1 MVVGTKGRDR
11 YDEYTMILAGVT
23 ADDAG
28 AAVGA
33 LPIGSDVL
41 SLGGLIEVRH
51 EASVKL
57 EVTHALLM
65 YEPHSSRSA
74 VCRVV
79 AGV

>member
-11 YDEYTMILAGVT
+11 YDEHTMILAGVT

>member
-11 YDEYTMILAGVT
+11 YDEHTMIFAGIT
-23 ADDAG
+23 AYDAG
-28 AAVGA
+28 ATVGT
-33 LPIGSDVL
+33 LSIGADVFA
-41 SLGGLIEVRH
+41 LGGLIEVRH
-51 EASVKL
+51 EATVKL

>member
-41 SLGGLIEVRH
+41 SLGGLIEIRH

-57 EVTHALLM
+57 EVTHALLI
-65 YEPHSSRSA
+65 YEPHSSRRT